1 MICKICQKFSFFSC
15 GWFLFGTSVMEKME
29 AFDTQLAQ
37 PYWESSQRLLHPKCV
52 WLESF
57 GGYRHFIFDRSMFQ
71 DQTKI
76 ESSPHGEM
84 KTGSTTATSTEKA
97 GRHQIIIGYER
108 SKSLDLNQNDFLTI
122 IGSADSKLS
131 PRKEIR
137 SGALHSKRERIL
149 EPEQWLNDTSSEI
162 EFSSMHSSNTD
173 IRQLSNEIDLCK
185 DLLADRVLQWLDL
198 AENNRMVCIKG
209 KESYDK
215 PMAKRRSVTAKEST
229 KSTET
234 QPALRRESIH
244 HLSMTFDEGTANVI
258 QTDDIIPMS
267 HGGIAL
273 RFDQFFPTTYRC
285 SRKFLSLRRSTVPA
299 KPFDFNN
306 SSNRSFNVLMH
317 EADDPHERRTA
328 AMAGRKQKQSGKF
341 GVDKSKRF
349 TGFFDDQYHSMIQR
363 QILETSCNTQLAKRQ
378 LHIFMPN
385 LPKRCSHDGQTNSRS
400 ANDCASCIS
409 SQVSSK

>member
-1 MICKICQKFSFFSC
+1 MICKICRKVFVFFC
-15 GWFLFGTSVMEKME
+15 GCFLFGTSVMEKMK

-52 WLESF
+52 WVESF
-57 GGYRHFIFDRSMFQ
+57 GGYRHFIFDRSSMFQ

-76 ESSPHGEM
+76 ESSSHGEM
-84 KTGSTTATSTEKA
+84 RTASTTATSTEKV
-97 GRHQIIIGYER
+97 GRHQIIGNER

-122 IGSADSKLS
+122 MGSADLKLR
-131 PRKEIR
+131 PEMEIR
-137 SGALHSKRERIL
+137 SGHLHSKRERIK
-149 EPEQWLNDTSSEI
+149 EPRQWLNDTTSDV
-162 EFSSMHSSNTD
+162 EFSSMRSSNTN

-198 AENNRMVCIKG
+198 AENNRMVCVKR
-209 KESYDK
+209 KESYEK
-215 PMAKRRSVTAKEST
+215 PMAKRRSVTAKQWT

-244 HLSMTFDEGTANVI
+244 RLSMTFDEGTANVI
-258 QTDDIIPMS
+258 QTDDIIAMRR
-267 HGGIAL
+267 GGIAR

-285 SRKFLSLRRSTVPA
+285 SRKFLSLRRTTVPA

-306 SSNRSFNVLMH
+306 SSNHSFNVLMH
-317 EADDPHERRTA
+317 EANAHERRTTE
-328 AMAGRKQKQSGKF
+328 MVGRKQKQSGKF
-341 GVDKSKRF
+341 GVDKSKRL

-385 LPKRCSHDGQTNSRS
+385 LPKRCSNDGQANSRS

-409 SQVSSK
+409 SHVSSK